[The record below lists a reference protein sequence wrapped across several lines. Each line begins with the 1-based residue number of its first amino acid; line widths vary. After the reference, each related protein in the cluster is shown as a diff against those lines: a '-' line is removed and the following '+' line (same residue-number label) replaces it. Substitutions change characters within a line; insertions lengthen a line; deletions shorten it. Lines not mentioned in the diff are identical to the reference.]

1 MSLKAIARDAVREAS
16 GDPEVALDRF
26 MAAIDTQVATGAD
39 FTALFAE
46 IHGVMKDAPHMV
58 AAAEET
64 LALATGDKHLAEA
77 ILRERLDPREN
88 PEFTAEAKSEML
100 KALAPALVKILSAE
114 LEAYGR
120 DPEK

>member
-1 MSLKAIARDAVREAS
+1 
-16 GDPEVALDRF
+16 
-26 MAAIDTQVATGAD
+26 
-39 FTALFAE
+39 
-46 IHGVMKDAPHMV
+46 MV